1 MTVGVARQHAG
12 ITGQG
17 TAMVTGAISA
27 GVPFGWAAG
36 DEVYGRSSNLR
47 ARPVKRANY
56 TASEEDRLRR
66 PGACVRRWP
75 TVSGGPYTIG
85 NPAQLPPGDS
95 GSAEPAGVSP
105 GKERLSP
112 EARRG

>member
-47 ARPVKRANY
+47 ARPVPG
-56 TASEEDRLRR
+56 RL
-66 PGACVRRWP
+66 
-75 TVSGGPYTIG
+75 GGPAAG
-85 NPAQLPPGDS
+85 RGPALKA
-95 GSAEPAGVSP
+95 GSERRHRPRRVC
-105 GKERLSP
+105 RLSLP
-112 EARRG
+112 CGHLHGAA